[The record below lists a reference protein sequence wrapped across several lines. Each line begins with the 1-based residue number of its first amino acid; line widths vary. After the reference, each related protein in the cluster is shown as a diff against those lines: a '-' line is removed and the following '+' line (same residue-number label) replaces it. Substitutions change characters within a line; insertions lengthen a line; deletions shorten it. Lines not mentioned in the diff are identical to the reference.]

1 MVSHLERLTRIL
13 FLKVTAYARKLRE
26 RPKYYNNPL
35 SFTNKDL
42 KLPFES
48 KSIQGTKQ

>member
-1 MVSHLERLTRIL
+1 MASRLERLTGIL
-13 FLKVTAYARKLRE
+13 FLKVTVYVRNLRE

-35 SFTNKDL
+35 SFTDKDV